1 MICDSSSLSSGTRR
15 VWIIPQ
21 KRLSLQ
27 QRPWSDHIVGC
38 STAALLSSS
47 SGPLTS
53 CLFSSICL
61 PCSSPKEASIKSPL
75 KTRMGLDSYKLEQ
88 NNLFPKPHC
97 GLTSPCPFLSVPY
110 RQRQKPRALLW
121 DREQFLF
128 TDAHYIDVSWF
139 HQATHLDAIP
149 PAASHCLPS
158 TPYVFTPNASA
169 MTRQT
174 AWQSAELQPLLWL
187 LISARATM

>member
-1 MICDSSSLSSGTRR
+1 MTVLRCLLEQEEPESFHKKGSPFNSALGLTTSWDVPLQ
-15 VWIIPQ
+15 PCFL
-21 KRLSLQ
+21 RLLAPS
-27 QRPWSDHIVGC
+27 P
-38 STAALLSSS
+38 
-47 SGPLTS
+47 S

-61 PCSSPKEASIKSPL
+61 PCPSPKEASIKSPL
-75 KTRMGLDSYKLEQ
+75 EMRTGLDSYKLEQ

-97 GLTSPCPFLSVPY
+97 GLTSPSPFVSVPY

-128 TDAHYIDVSWF
+128 SDAHYIDVSWF

-169 MTRQT
+169 MTGQT
-174 AWQSAELQPLLWL
+174 AWQSAELQTLLWL